1 MSQQKQNPH
10 SNHSNIALGQTIRF
24 FRENSDLRQRDIAFQ
39 LGYDQT
45 HWSRIESGII
55 LISFID
61 VIKFTELMNISMES
75 FCQTLEIFEKLEI
88 QNKKRMQRKKR
99 KVK

>member
-75 FCQTLEIFEKLEI
+75 FCQTLEIFEKLE
-88 QNKKRMQRKKR
+88 QKRMQRKKR